1 MKNKMPIKYRIILV
15 ASSLSWLIIMTISF
29 FTPYNLMENPLISYG
44 MISSMFAVAG
54 VDIYGM
60 YIVSKLNKSG
70 ETAR

>member
-1 MKNKMPIKYRIILV
+1 MKKMPRKYVIIGEILISPAIIIPLV
-15 ASSLSWLIIMTISF
+15 SLL
-29 FTPYNLMENPLISYG
+29 TPYNLMENSLISYG